1 MKFLMGTTVI
11 YTQITHQ
18 NEDLG
23 TIQFGLYLL
32 HK

>member
-11 YTQITHQ
+11 YMQVTHQ

-23 TIQFGLYLL
+23 TIPPGLYLL